1 MQRKVFV
8 SFRFNDG
15 HLYKEKLCKKLAM
28 SNNLI
33 DCSEDKDRSNLS
45 DSMIRDYLY
54 AKLRQT
60 SVTIIILTPNAIRHK
75 KNYFGKIDDWMYD
88 EIRYSLEDRQNN
100 RTNGLIALYTPEVE
114 KQLIT
119 HNYENNSIYIED
131 VENLFRKNMMNIK
144 EKYKHEQRARMYDQD
159 YDSYCSLIPFD
170 SFINNPEKYI
180 NIAEEKRNRI
190 NEYKITCRLDNNI
203 YIF

>member
-15 HLYKEKLCKKLAM
+15 NLYKEKLCKKLSM

-33 DCSEDKDRSNLS
+33 DCSEDEDRSMMQPATIKN
-45 DSMIRDYLY
+45 YLY
-54 AKLRQT
+54 RKLSQT
-60 SVTIIILTPNAIRHK
+60 SVTIIIITPEAVEHK
-75 KNYFGKIDDWMYD
+75 KNWYGQVDDWMYD

-100 RTNGLIALYTPEVE
+100 RTNGLIALYTPEAE
-114 KQLIT
+114 KLLIT
-119 HNYENNSIYIED
+119 HDYKDNTIAVAD

-144 EKYKHEQRARMYDQD
+144 KEYKHNQREGIYDSD

-170 SFINNPEKYI
+170 SFMNNPEKYI
-180 NIAEEKRNRI
+180 NIAEEKRDRI
-190 NEYKITCRLDNNI
+190 NEYTIKCRLDNNI
-203 YIF
+203 YYF